1 METSTSRSH
10 PSSSSST
17 STSSSSTS
25 SSFQTS
31 SFPTSSF
38 QTSSF
43 QTSSTQPQESVW
55 GLAEVFDAY
64 ADPLDPTTIGPEGVY
79 ELCGDMGVDAAG
91 IHVLL
96 LAWAVDAANMGYFT
110 QDEFLSLHS
119 HGVTDGESL
128 TEFLEAVMDSL
139 SYDNDPDGAAFSR
152 LYRYAFDYMLIPGK
166 RTIGIPLAIGMW
178 DMLFPTPP
186 ALGLVQAFASF
197 LSSPSCSY
205 RAISR
210 DQWAMFHDFTR
221 LVLSMG
227 GGVCG
232 AEFTAVYSEE
242 AAWPVLFDEFVEYE
256 HERERQRA
264 SR

>member
-1 METSTSRSH
+1 METSTSH
-10 PSSSSST
+10 P
-17 STSSSSTS
+17 TSSGSSGS
-25 SSFQTS
+25 SGS
-31 SFPTSSF
+31 SFPT
-38 QTSSF
+38 TSRSLEA
-43 QTSSTQPQESVW
+43 SEGAGESVW

-79 ELCGDMGVDAAG
+79 ELCGDMGVDPAG
-91 IHVLL
+91 IHVVL

-119 HGVTDGESL
+119 HGVTDGHSL
-128 TEFLEAVMDSL
+128 IEFLEAVMDSL

-152 LYRYAFDYMLIPGK
+152 LYRYAFDYVLVPGK
-166 RTIGIPLAIGMW
+166 RTIPIPLAIAMW
-178 DMLFPTPP
+178 GLLFPTHP

-210 DQWAMFHDFTR
+210 DQWTMFHDFSR

-227 GGVCG
+227 GNVS
-232 AEFTAVYSEE
+232 APEFSAVYSEE
-242 AAWPVLFDEFVEYE
+242 AAWPVLFDEFVE
-256 HERERQRA
+256 HQQRHA
-264 SR
+264 YPRNAPRG